1 MDANNSVIRSISWCL
16 VKAQLSA
23 SLLYLRLIHVLTR
36 KPRTTVIFT
45 LLTSWICS
53 PISTSPD
60 LCLQRRLSQARQSI
74 FCDTALIHLCQDHH
88 PSDYSK
94 SLVLRPVQKDLQTC
108 PGRHRNLPSCWNRWD
123 VLIRWCKVMQVKHRH
138 HFGELAVV
146 IQKQKSWKG

>member
-60 LCLQRRLSQARQSI
+60 LCLQRRLSPARQSI
-74 FCDTALIHLCQDHH
+74 FCDTALIHLCQDHLLTTAKALCCDRYRRTYK
-88 PSDYSK
+88 PAQGD
-94 SLVLRPVQKDLQTC
+94 TET
-108 PGRHRNLPSCWNRWD
+108 LPSCWNRWD